1 MGKLKEIPVPK
12 NGQLTAPRKVIC
24 CNRMSARRI
33 ENNLPGLSPN
43 PTQCLTVAANSVRI
57 RKNGIEFH
65 HDQPLAPWTEMTVT
79 LQGSGLAKKVNFTG
93 VIVACTG
100 NRQDG
105 YEISMLFTHVSRL
118 SQARLLA
125 YS

>member
-1 MGKLKEIPVPK
+1 
-12 NGQLTAPRKVIC
+12 
-24 CNRMSARRI
+24 MSARKI
-33 ENNLPGLSPN
+33 DSSLSDLSPS
-43 PTQCLTVAANSVRI
+43 PTQCLALPANSVRI

-65 HDQPLAPWTEMTVT
+65 NDQKFAPWTEMTVT
-79 LQGSGLAKKVNFTG
+79 LQGSGPAKKVNFTG

-100 NRQDG
+100 NARDG
-105 YEISMLFTHVSRL
+105 YEVSMLFTHVTRL

>member
-1 MGKLKEIPVPK
+1 
-12 NGQLTAPRKVIC
+12 
-24 CNRMSARRI
+24 MSARKI
-33 ENNLPGLSPN
+33 EINPPGISSSN
-43 PTQCLTVAANSVRI
+43 TQCLTVPAGSVRI
-57 RKNGIEFH
+57 RRNGIEFR
-65 HDQPLAPWTEMTVT
+65 HDQPFVPWTEMTVT

-100 NRQDG
+100 DAQDG
-105 YEISMLFTHVSRL
+105 YDISMLFTHVSRL